1 MLDAMMKHATTYGVR
16 ELARLAG
23 VSVRTL
29 HHYDQIGLLTPSSRT
44 AAGYRQYGADDLMRL
59 QQILFF
65 KELDVPLG
73 EIRAILDDPEFDQIE
88 ALENHR
94 RLLQLQ
100 AERLMQLVQTV
111 DKTIHNLMEDT
122 MTLTDE
128 ELYEG
133 FSKEQ
138 IESYQNEA
146 RERWGSTDAYQESQR
161 RVGNMSKAQWNA
173 VKQQGDEATRLMAG
187 LMGRDPADPEVQAA
201 IAKHH
206 AWIENF
212 YTAPAEMYAGLG
224 QMYADDERFR
234 AYYDAYAPDLADFMR
249 DAMAIY
255 ANTALSGR

>member
-73 EIRAILDDPEFDQIE
+73 EIRAILDDPEFDQIA
-88 ALENHR
+88 ALEQHR

-100 AERLMQLVQTV
+100 SERLAQLLKTV
-111 DKTIHNLMEDT
+111 DKTIQKLTEDT
-122 MTLTDE
+122 MTLTNE

-138 IESYQNEA
+138 IESYENEA
-146 RERWGSTDAYQESQR
+146 RERWGSTDAYKESR
-161 RVGNMSKAQWNA
+161 KRVGNMSKAQWDA
-173 VKQQGDEATRLMAG
+173 VKEQGDEATRLMAG

-234 AYYDAYAPDLADFMR
+234 AYYDNYAPDLADFMR

-255 ANTALSGR
+255 AETVLAKQ

>member
-1 MLDAMMKHATTYGVR
+1 MMKHATAYSVR

-44 AAGYRQYGADDLMRL
+44 AAGYRQYGGDDLWRL

-65 KELDVPLG
+65 RELDVSLS
-73 EIRAILDDPEFDQIE
+73 EIRAILDDPAFDRVE

-94 RLLQLQ
+94 RLLQLR
-100 AERLMQLVQTV
+100 AERLAQLLKTV
-111 DKTIHNLMEDT
+111 EKTIRQLTEDA
-122 MTLTDE
+122 MTLTVE

-138 IESYQNEA
+138 IESYENEA
-146 RERWGSTDAYQESQR
+146 RERWGSTDAYQESRR
-161 RVGNMSKAQWNA
+161 RVGKMSKGQWEG
-173 VKQQGDEATRLMAG
+173 VKQQGDEATRLMAS

-201 IAKHH
+201 IARHH

-212 YTAPAEMYAGLG
+212 YPAPAELYTGLG
-224 QMYADDERFR
+224 QMYAEDERFR
-234 AYYDAYAPDLADFMR
+234 ATYDAYAPGLADFMR
-249 DAMAIY
+249 DAMVIY
-255 ANTALSGR
+255 AETALTSR

>member
-1 MLDAMMKHATTYGVR
+1 MTKHATAYSVR
-16 ELARLAG
+16 ELASLAG

-73 EIRAILDDPEFDQIE
+73 EIRAILDDPEFDQVE

-94 RLLQLQ
+94 RLLHLR
-100 AERLMQLVQTV
+100 AERLAQLMRTV
-111 DKTIHNLMEDT
+111 DKTIQQLTEDT
-122 MTLTDE
+122 MTLTNE

-138 IESYQNEA
+138 IESYESEA
-146 RERWGSTDAYQESQR
+146 KERWGYTAAYQESRQ

-173 VKQQGDEATRLMAG
+173 VKDQGDEATRLMAG
-187 LMGRDPADPEVQAA
+187 LMGRDPADPDVQAA

-212 YTAPAEMYAGLG
+212 YTAPAELYVGLG
-224 QMYADDERFR
+224 QMYADDQRFR
-234 AYYDAYAPDLADFMR
+234 AFYDAYAPDLADFMR

-255 ANTALSGR
+255 AETVLVT

>member
-1 MLDAMMKHATTYGVR
+1 MTKNATAYSVR
-16 ELARLAG
+16 DLARLAG
-23 VSVRTL
+23 ISVRTL
-29 HHYDQIGLLTPSSRT
+29 HHYDQIGLLMPSSRT

-73 EIRAILDDPEFDQIE
+73 EIRAILDDPDFDQVM

-94 RLLQLQ
+94 RLLQLR
-100 AERLMQLVQTV
+100 AERLAHLIRTV
-111 DKTIHNLMEDT
+111 DKTIQTLTEDT
-122 MTLTDE
+122 MMVTDE

-138 IESYQNEA
+138 IESYETEA
-146 RERWGSTDAYQESQR
+146 RERWGSTNAYAESRQR
-161 RVGNMSKAQWNA
+161 VRNMSKAQWSA
-173 VKQQGDEATRLMAG
+173 VKDQGDEATRLMAG
-187 LMGRDPADPEVQAA
+187 LMDRDPADPEVQAA
-201 IAKHH
+201 IARHH

-212 YTAPAEMYAGLG
+212 YTASAEMYTGLG

-234 AYYDAYAPDLADFMR
+234 AFYDAYAPDLADFMR

-255 ANTALSGR
+255 ADTVLSGR